1 MKSKG
6 YQKFETRL
14 VYFREDVELTDV
26 LFLNKERLK
35 SEDKIFL
42 MVNTDKHPLLSGR
55 ESTKGSR
62 KNVMIHLKKSIFV
75 SFLKEMYE
83 EVTEYIRYIL
93 LQGSINGVDS
103 NRIIGEHNFKMQ
115 ANDILRLAT
124 KEEVIKSVT
133 DQVFQQLESERSTIE
148 LLQKTKNKL
157 GLNIAQGLIDNA
169 IPYLT
174 CRHVFVHSDGK
185 PNDEFKGTYSNI
197 RLDSKGRIALDM
209 EFLNAAYNSVN
220 DLLKAYD
227 AEMISNHYI
236 SQTELVG

>member
-14 VYFREDVELTDV
+14 VYFREDMELADV
-26 LFLNKERLK
+26 LFLNKEKLK
-35 SEDKIFL
+35 SDDKLFL
-42 MVNTDKHPLLSGR
+42 MVNAEKHPLLSNR

-62 KNVMIHLKKSIFV
+62 RNVMIHLKKSIFV

-93 LQGSINGVDS
+93 LQGSINGVDP
-103 NRIIGEHNFKMQ
+103 NRIVGEHNFKMQ
-115 ANDILRLAT
+115 ANDVLRLAT
-124 KEEVIKSVT
+124 KEDVIKSVT

-157 GLNIAQGLIDNA
+157 GINIAQELIDES
-169 IPYLT
+169 IPYLK
-174 CRHVFVHSDGK
+174 CRHIFVHSDGK
-185 PNDEFKGTYSNI
+185 PNDEFKEKYPDI
-197 RLDSKGRIALDM
+197 RLDSKGRIALNM
-209 EFLNAAYNSVN
+209 EFLNAAYKSVN

>member
-14 VYFREDVELTDV
+14 VYFREDMELADV
-26 LFLNKERLK
+26 LFLNKEKLK
-35 SEDKIFL
+35 SDDKLFL
-42 MVNTDKHPLLSGR
+42 MVNAEKHPLLSNR

-93 LQGSINGVDS
+93 LQGSINGVDP
-103 NRIIGEHNFKMQ
+103 NRIVGEHNFKMQ

-124 KEEVIKSVT
+124 KEDVIKSVT

-157 GLNIAQGLIDNA
+157 GLNIAQELIEKS
-169 IPYLT
+169 IPYLK
-174 CRHVFVHSDGK
+174 CRHIFVHSDGK
-185 PNDEFKGTYSNI
+185 PNDEFKENYPDI
-197 RLDSKGRIALDM
+197 KLDSKGRIALDM
-209 EFLNAAYNSVN
+209 EFLNAAYQSVN

-227 AEMISNHYI
+227 AEMIRTHYI

>member
-14 VYFREDVELTDV
+14 VYFREDMELADV
-26 LFLNKERLK
+26 LFLNKEKLK
-35 SEDKIFL
+35 SDDKLFL
-42 MVNTDKHPLLSGR
+42 MVNAEKHPILSNR

-62 KNVMIHLKKSIFV
+62 RNVMIHLKKSIFV

-115 ANDILRLAT
+115 ANDVLRLAT
-124 KEEVIKSVT
+124 KEDVIKSVT

-157 GLNIAQGLIDNA
+157 GLNIAQELIDES
-169 IPYLT
+169 IPYLK
-174 CRHVFVHSDGK
+174 CRHIFVHSDGK
-185 PNDEFKGTYSNI
+185 PNDEFKEQYPDI
-197 RLDSKGRIALDM
+197 RLDSKGRIALNM
-209 EFLNAAYNSVN
+209 EFLNAAYKSVN